1 MLAAALMVLI
11 FLLKQFQLI
20 ALLLHDM
27 TCGKYGAYV
36 LHWGF
41 GVTTFLSIV
50 FTFTVLPETSGKS
63 LEEIETFFTH
73 LRREAMDMV
82 GDRAACRYVPHFY
95 LLQKK
100 ARH

>member
-1 MLAAALMVLI
+1 MVLI
-11 FLLKQFQLI
+11 FLLKQFQFI